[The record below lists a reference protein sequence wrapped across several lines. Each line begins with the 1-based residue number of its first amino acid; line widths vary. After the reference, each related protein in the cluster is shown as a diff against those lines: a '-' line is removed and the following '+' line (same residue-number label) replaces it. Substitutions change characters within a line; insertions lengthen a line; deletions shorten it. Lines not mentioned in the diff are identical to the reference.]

1 MKDNME
7 FETWAN
13 VYEPFEE
20 YFKPVEIKALG
31 NTSAEIDKD
40 MNASLIG

>member
-1 MKDNME
+1 ME
-7 FETWAN
+7 VETWTN
-13 VYEPFEE
+13 VYEPFDE
-20 YFKPVEIKALG
+20 YFKQVEIKALG